1 MGRASRWIWWGAA
14 ALFCLLIAGCQPLPE
29 LIPSLIPELAP
40 AFADSEATRT
50 PNPTLLAIADM
61 LTETRAAPTITP
73 TWRITATPTRTITP
87 TRPVVGRP
95 GEKIEAGGMELIL
108 LSQQT
113 ETVIDRS
120 KSGAGQVFLS
130 IEVVLANTSDQ
141 AQEYY
146 PMFFRLVGP
155 GGTEYEPFNIALWP
169 ALQGGTLSP
178 GEFTR
183 GFIAFRIPEEAPRL
197 RLRYRNSI
205 QPDAFPPLW
214 VDLSKPIASRTP
226 VLPVTGG
233 LPRKLPGVGQRVEAA
248 GVALTFNQVT
258 AGTRLQRTRAAK
270 GRIFVDL
277 LVTIQNLSHPDTP
290 YNPFYFKAKD
300 ALGYE
305 YVPVV
310 IAHDSLL
317 HPGSLGNGQKVSGH
331 VFFEVPEGTEW
342 LVVSYLPQVLVE
354 NYEEILLGIEVP
366 TPK

>member
-40 AFADSEATRT
+40 AFADPDATST
-50 PNPTLLAIADM
+50 PNPTLLAIAGM

-73 TWRITATPTRTITP
+73 TRRVTATPTRTITP
-87 TRPVVGRP
+87 TLPVVGRP
-95 GEKIEAGGMELIL
+95 GEKIEAGGMQLIL
-108 LSQQT
+108 LSRQT

-120 KSGAGQVFLS
+120 KAGAGQVFLNM
-130 IEVVLANTSDQ
+130 EVLLANTSPQ
-141 AQEYY
+141 AQAYY

-155 GGTEYEPFNIALWP
+155 GGVEYEPFNTAAWP
-169 ALQGGTLSP
+169 ALQGGTLPP

-205 QPDAFPPLW
+205 DPDAFPPLW
-214 VDLSKPIASRTP
+214 VDLSKSAASGTP
-226 VLPVTGG
+226 VLPITGG
-233 LPRKLPGVGQRVEAA
+233 LPRNLPGVGQRVEAA
-248 GVALTFNQVT
+248 GVALTLNQVN
-258 AGTRLQRTRAAK
+258 AGTRLQRTRAVK

-277 LVTIQNLSHPDTP
+277 LVTIQNRSRPDMP

-300 ALGYE
+300 AQGYE

-317 HPGSLGNGQKVSGH
+317 HPGSLGLGQKVSGH
-331 VFFEVPEGTEW
+331 VFFEVPEGTDW
-342 LVVSYLPQVLVE
+342 LVVSYLPQVLIE
-354 NYEEILLGIEVP
+354 DYEEILLGIEVP
-366 TPK
+366 APK